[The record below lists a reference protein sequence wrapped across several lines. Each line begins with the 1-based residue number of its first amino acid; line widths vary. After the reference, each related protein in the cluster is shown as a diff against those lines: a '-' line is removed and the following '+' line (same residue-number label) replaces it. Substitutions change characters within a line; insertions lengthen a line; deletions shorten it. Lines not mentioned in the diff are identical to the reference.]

1 MENLKLKI
9 SLPIMLEKINESS
22 IFLKSRGIINPE
34 AGIILGTGLGG
45 LAAKIEK
52 SLEID
57 YRDIPHF
64 PVSTVEGHAGKLIY
78 GEFGG
83 KKIVAMKGR
92 FHYYEGYGPDQV
104 VLPIRV
110 LKYLGIR
117 YLFLSNAAGGV
128 NPLFQIGDIMIITD
142 HINLMANPLVGRND
156 DRIGPRFPDMSE
168 AYDKSLIELAVGI
181 AKKKQI
187 RIQKG
192 VYLGTTGPTFETP
205 SEYKYFRIIGAD
217 SVGMSTVPE
226 VIVARHM
233 GLPCFAVSIITDL
246 GVEGKIE
253 YVTHEKVQKEA
264 EKAEARMTTIMT
276 ELISS
281 L

>member
-1 MENLKLKI
+1 
-9 SLPIMLEKINESS
+9 MLEKIEETTE
-22 IFLKSRGIINPE
+22 FLKAKGIVNPE
-34 AGIILGTGLGG
+34 AGVILGTGLGG
-45 LAAKIEK
+45 LTSKIEN
-52 SLEID
+52 SIGID
-57 YRDIPHF
+57 YKDIPNF
-64 PVSTVEGHAGKLIY
+64 PVSTVSGHAGKLIF
-78 GEFGG
+78 GDFGG

-92 FHYYEGYGPDQV
+92 FHYYEGYTTEQIA
-104 VLPIRV
+104 LPIRV
-110 LKYLGIR
+110 MKYLGIR

-128 NPLFQIGDIMIITD
+128 NPMFQIGDIMIITD
-142 HINLMANPLVGRND
+142 HINLMPNPLIGKND
-156 DRIGPRFPDMSE
+156 DRIGARFPDMSE
-168 AYDKSLIELAVGI
+168 AYDRSLIDKAVRI
-181 AKKKQI
+181 AGENRI

-192 VYLGTTGPTFETP
+192 IYLGTSGPTFETP
-205 SEYKYFRIIGAD
+205 AEYSYFRTIGAD
-217 SVGMSTVPE
+217 SVGMSTVTE

-253 YVTHEKVQKEA
+253 YTTHETVQLEA